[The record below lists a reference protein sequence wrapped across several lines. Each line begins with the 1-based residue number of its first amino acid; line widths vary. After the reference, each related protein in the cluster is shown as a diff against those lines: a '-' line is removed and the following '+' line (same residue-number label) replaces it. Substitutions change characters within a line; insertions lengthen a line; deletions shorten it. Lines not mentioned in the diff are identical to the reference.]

1 MSTYFSSYRCCFWV
15 SLFLAFSETHL
26 FFIKENSKGKSSF
39 RHGNTGNLKGNQ
51 LVLCEGIQPK
61 DYSKKQKSFQKN
73 PISKSNCFLFLNLSV
88 FQSTFGTVATS
99 EEIITDFPFTLF
111 ITIFTA

>member
-15 SLFLAFSETHL
+15 RLFWAFSETHL

-39 RHGNTGNLKGNQ
+39 RHGNTGNLKGNK

-61 DYSKKQKSFQKN
+61 DYSKKRKI
-73 PISKSNCFLFLNLSV
+73 ISKEPDYKKQLLPV
-88 FQSTFGTVATS
+88 FKFVSISKYVWDCCLIPTRF
-99 EEIITDFPFTLF
+99 
-111 ITIFTA
+111 